1 MYMQLPAFFGRK
13 KAINLLPR
21 DSFEAS
27 SVGVILA
34 WLLVFGKWS
43 VIITQLIVMGAF
55 LWRFG
60 LDRQL
65 TDVKKAIA
73 KDVAIIK
80 SYEQIERDFILTQ
93 KRLEVAKEV
102 IDDQKNILVGLDTLA
117 KVTPVDVWYEK
128 LTIGDKATSFTAYS
142 RSLAGFSQLLSA
154 LQSNPKYGSVAI
166 GKIQEGGTQGAQ
178 LQFEISLQSATT
190 TKETK

>member
-1 MYMQLPAFFGRK
+1 MQLPAFFGRK

-27 SVGVILA
+27 SVGIILS
-34 WLLVFGKWS
+34 WLLIFGKWS

-80 SYEQIERDFILTQ
+80 SYEQIERQFVLTQ
-93 KRLEVAKEV
+93 KRLETAKEV
-102 IDDQKNILVGLDTLA
+102 IKDQDEILGELQTLA
-117 KVTPVDVWYEK
+117 KITPIDVWMEK
-128 LTIGDKATSFTAYS
+128 LTVNEKSTSLDAYS
-142 RSLAGFSQLLSA
+142 RSLAGFSQLLAA
-154 LQSNPKYGSVAI
+154 LQNNSRYSSVSV
-166 GKIQEGGTQGAQ
+166 GKIQEGGTGNAQ
-178 LQFEISLQSATT
+178 LQFEITLIRSTET
-190 TKETK
+190 TKEKK